1 MKLLSLLILAFTVS
15 TAASPDDGVVKVRS
29 TYPMSETIDR
39 IKQDVAGKGITFF
52 SAIDQSRLA
61 ANAGIELRPSTLL
74 ILFGAQTRSRASI
87 DRCGCWCSRMPTA
100 RYGPPTPTSPG
111 SRAATTEGRGDRR
124 DRVNRLDGALP
135 SDWRRDGGS
144 ALTA

>member
-87 DRCGCWCSRMPTA
+87 DRCGCWCSRTPTA

-111 SRAATTEGRGDRR
+111 SRAATTSRIAATDVIASIVSTGHCQVTGAGTAGRR
-124 DRVNRLDGALP
+124 
-135 SDWRRDGGS
+135 
-144 ALTA
+144 